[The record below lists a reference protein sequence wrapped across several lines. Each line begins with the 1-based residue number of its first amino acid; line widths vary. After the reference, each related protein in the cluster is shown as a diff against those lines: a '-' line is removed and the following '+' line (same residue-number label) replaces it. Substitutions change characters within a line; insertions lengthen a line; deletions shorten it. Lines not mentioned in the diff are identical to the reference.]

1 MNFSLL
7 LHILERELI
16 RIRVLYSRL
25 EILSNVDILKSMV
38 ILP

>member
-7 LHILERELI
+7 LHILEHELI

-25 EILSNVDILKSMV
+25 EILSNVDILKNMV